1 VQRGIASAL
10 VGGALLVAGTALAQ
24 TAGPSMGAD
33 IVPLTGPSTAPGLPV
48 LASPVPPALVIA
60 PVPAEVP
67 KGAGIRAD
75 ASIAKSATASASPRK
90 AVKVAHK
97 PGPKATV
104 KKASAPKRVAK
115 TTARAARPK
124 HVAIAKRPVPARQAT
139 VSAPIPLAKPQP
151 SAKGSAAPK
160 PVLPRV

>member
-1 VQRGIASAL
+1 VQRGIAGVMV
-10 VGGALLVAGTALAQ
+10 VGGLLVAGTALAQ
-24 TAGPSMGAD
+24 TGGPSVGPD
-33 IVPLTGPSTAPGLPV
+33 IVPLTGPSTAASLPGLAKPAPQAPV
-48 LASPVPPALVIA
+48 I
-60 PVPAEVP
+60 VPAEAP
-67 KGAGIRAD
+67 KGSGIRAD
-75 ASIAKSATASASPRK
+75 ASMAKPATASASARK

-115 TTARAARPK
+115 TTARSSAKPK
-124 HVAIAKRPVPARQAT
+124 QVATQKRPAPTRQAT